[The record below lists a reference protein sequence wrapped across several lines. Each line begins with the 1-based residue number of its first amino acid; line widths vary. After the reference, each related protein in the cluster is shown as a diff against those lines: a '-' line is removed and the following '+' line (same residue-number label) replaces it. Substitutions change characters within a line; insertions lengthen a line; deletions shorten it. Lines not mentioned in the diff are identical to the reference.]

1 MKNSTFSELLWLF
14 WFSVRGCVK
23 HEKTRFVCDIRY
35 FAGLYVLCST
45 NTLGK
50 NGKTLR
56 RESAQGGHLF
66 TICARFADVCMVLQN
81 VKGLG
86 LFCGA
91 WQIAERG
98 YNKRWKGDAATGG
111 WPRCVRSLDEF
122 QQLKETVTWQS
133 GGFCFWVSVSV
144 SRPNGRGYGT

>member
-1 MKNSTFSELLWLF
+1 MKNSVFYELLGWF
-14 WFSVRGCVK
+14 WFGVRGRVK
-23 HEKTRFVCDIRY
+23 HEKTRFVCDIWYFTGVYVRY
-35 FAGLYVLCST
+35 SA

-66 TICARFADVCMVLQN
+66 TICVRFADVCIVLQN

-91 WQIAERG
+91 W
-98 YNKRWKGDAATGG
+98 
-111 WPRCVRSLDEF
+111 PR
-122 QQLKETVTWQS
+122 
-133 GGFCFWVSVSV
+133 GGFCVC
-144 SRPNGRGYGT
+144 P

>member
-1 MKNSTFSELLWLF
+1 MTVL
-14 WFSVRGCVK
+14 VRRPGVR
-23 HEKTRFVCDIRY
+23 KTRKNALCMRYLVFCWRVCALRHKY
-35 FAGLYVLCST
+35 A
-45 NTLGK
+45 GK

-91 WQIAERG
+91 
-98 YNKRWKGDAATGG
+98 
-111 WPRCVRSLDEF
+111 
-122 QQLKETVTWQS
+122 
-133 GGFCFWVSVSV
+133 
-144 SRPNGRGYGT
+144 